1 MEKSMRSNGKR
12 LGAMLLALVM
22 VFSLLPT
29 AAFAVRLDDEIAI
42 DAPDIAVDATP
53 AGTLDAGADDGSAQ
67 LMAGDTP
74 EYTTEN
80 IMSGLFDVGATVS
93 GNAADG
99 WTASYS
105 NPLAETGAVNNDTV
119 IRAWASSQHA
129 SGNDGAAWKAVDG
142 IVDTTGDNKWHTRW
156 SGSDDAANNNPD
168 ELGQCG
174 YGEAK
179 LAESKENRWI
189 ELDIMSNGQVG
200 DSIWLN
206 GLRYHGH
213 NGNGRVTECEIRVST
228 DGTTWTTVT
237 STTNWTV
244 DNGAAQWNYKAFDE
258 PVQANRVRLY
268 GVTTTNNNKNMQ
280 AKEIRLVKTETQNPT
295 SRDFSVTVKDAAG
308 NAITGATVTCAS
320 KTATESNGT
329 YTIAGL
335 YDGDYTVTV
344 AKDGYKTR
352 TLPITVSESST
363 TAETTL
369 CPPLSP
375 DNLTKVQN
383 HLYDY
388 PIWAN
393 ADQSDENHAVN
404 GGAANAYSWAHGSGD
419 NPWWAAIDG
428 IGSDIGTMWHANY
441 GSHGQAAASDNV
453 GMWFEFTL
461 GQKTNIIGVWVYTRD
476 HSNSNLTSVAV
487 RVNGTDNTLTS
498 KQWAALPAEVATT
511 SFTNNSWQ
519 FIELP
524 EPVEAKQVRIYANR
538 FVNPGD
544 NYFVAK
550 ELRVVMDPETSGAK
564 HVAGTVKSSA
574 AGNDAIAG
582 ATVTV
587 ANHSATSAETSG
599 AFDLGYLPAG
609 TYSVTASA
617 PGYAPVTETVTISAD
632 TDPAAL
638 ELQLTPQTRSLTVT
652 VKGTGDA
659 VLENAT
665 VTLQSNDANALPVAN
680 VPSATTTAQ
689 GVATLDVTYV
699 VAGTYKLRV
708 THPDYDVNVSNT
720 SIPSTGDATAEV
732 TLTARAKAD
741 HDLVKTYDFS
751 DAAQVQDFTTIAQ
764 SGAATIEH
772 DADKGA
778 MKITFVDD
786 NTSYKNLVINKK
798 YMMEKGWL
806 EFDVTPAGTVGANAA
821 IGAAVRFSGTND
833 AWLHVGQL
841 GTVLN
846 SYAASVHTSATA
858 FTDWS
863 GNVTTDYVAMG
874 NGATRRFGLQ
884 VKDATQTEPKYRT
897 ELTVDGTLGGWKAD
911 HTGNYAITNDVGLW
925 GFDAKNANGLVVYI
939 DNVKLYRPT
948 ADKRAV
954 TIGALGDGN
963 GTLTTKIVTEL
974 DTEGTALTTGGN
986 AYAGDTIQIS
996 ASGVPNGKVFAVK
1009 VTKTG
1014 DANTVVTT
1022 TKVNDTTYTFTMP
1035 AYPVTITPAAATQLT
1050 ANDVTV
1056 TGVYDGSG
1064 VDFTLPNGQEFPVNY
1079 VRQGKELTAAPAAG
1093 VTYQWQKKV
1102 DNGEWENISGATSK
1116 TYTPTSLYNADN
1128 VTLIRVQVTGDNM
1141 TYTGVVTGTEYTLL
1155 NAVTEVS
1162 EVTFERSTINM
1173 WVNLDTDPNAND
1185 TAEEPKTTVVKASI
1199 SPTTAS
1205 RPMTVTWESDN
1216 PDVVSISNA
1225 ATHADLEGEGS
1236 NARLVVTAT
1245 LTANKV
1251 GTAHIS
1257 CTVQA
1262 KDGSVE
1268 MPCTTGID
1276 VTVKAKTES
1285 VKVYMA
1291 DGQTGTAAS
1300 ATEVTVDNPLVLYT
1314 NNATDLETIG
1324 GNKYNS
1330 YRLFATPNPAEVSD
1344 VETWQWV
1351 RQDQSL
1357 TGLIRAENT
1366 NGNNATRLVYAQGS
1380 AQDGYTE
1387 QNVGERTIL
1396 VKKTGTDTVYC
1407 TFRVVVLRHLIHNVT
1422 VGYTGGATE
1431 ARPGVTVEAVAS
1443 ALNIGDA
1450 GVRGLTYE
1458 WYRKAAGSSTAV
1470 KIADQSGKTYTLT
1483 DADIGCEI
1491 SVKVIATPKY
1501 GTDVPAEQRYYYEGE
1516 RTSTNSITVLKNAAP
1531 AAPELTSTPYDGT
1544 NADNPIKGTIVIT
1557 SPVSG
1562 ETYEYR
1568 KKTSSPGKAE
1578 TWNDWT
1584 DAELTGAGS
1593 NTIADLDAGDYQVRI
1608 KENNLHDAGTA
1619 KAVTVQDSSKTY
1631 YNVEVTVTTQDY
1643 QGSESNTLT
1652 GGTAVRGSEKV
1663 EAGQPATLTVT
1674 PNEGFE
1680 ILSVMNGETALTDPE
1695 DGENGAKTY
1704 TVSNVTAPVAFAV
1717 TFKQKSVTITHNF
1730 TNLKCNLAGLSNNS
1744 HTVAYGSVTEITVSL
1759 ADEVNPNA
1767 YELPERGGITMTMG
1781 GASFTNFTYIQDTG
1795 KITITGGV
1803 TDNVTI
1809 TASAKAKSYTVS
1821 FTNMSNVSGPSGTQN
1836 ATYGTDYEAQL
1847 TASSG
1852 YSLPETVTVKRGET
1866 TLTQGTD
1873 YTYANGK
1880 VTVKGAAITG
1890 NITISATGVKNT
1902 TPLTAVELTIS
1913 HTDENV
1919 SDKSVPH
1926 VGDTIRANPKA
1937 GAATATASYVWY
1949 VGGVEI
1955 TDVAAPDHQ
1964 SYTVRAGDVGKV
1976 IKVVAT
1982 GTVDYSGT
1990 AEASTPAVAEKTYAV
2005 TGITL
2010 NKSTTSIVFGGEET
2024 LSVTFTPSN
2033 ATNKNVTWSTSDA
2046 AIATVDATGKVT
2058 AKKVG
2063 VATITATTV
2072 DGSIP
2077 ASCRVT
2083 VTAKDLTN
2091 VDTATVRVSGALE
2104 LGETVTAT
2112 LVPADAATGASYV
2125 WSIVNTNGDTVY
2137 TFTENG
2143 QSVTLPNDSS
2153 YLGAKVKVVVT
2164 YRGNYSGTK
2173 TRITDGVIAG
2183 EVPSHSV
2190 VIATGIQNGSVTA
2203 DKATAKEGE
2212 IVTLTIA
2219 PATGYELD
2227 TLTVTGYHDEVV
2239 TTAKVDD
2246 THYTF
2251 IMPRNL
2257 ETGGVVNVTAT
2268 FVTESEPDPET
2279 PDTTALEAAITAAEA
2294 LKDAANV
2301 IDKDETDVV
2310 AGTKYHKQA
2319 AVDALDTAIENAKAA
2334 KDAATTADDVTAA
2347 VNALNTA
2354 VETFKAAELTGTL
2367 DLQPLK
2373 DTIKAARD
2381 LKATVFVID
2390 DKNVDEVADGVK
2402 FVTTA
2407 DMETLNN
2414 AIKAAEDVLA
2424 DPADAAAVT
2433 SAVAE
2438 LATAKATF
2446 DAAIKTGEATEG
2458 GYVPTVDT
2466 TALEAAITA
2475 AEAAK
2480 KGVTVSDKTPAEVNR
2495 GTKFVTQEVMD
2506 ALDAAIEAAKT
2517 AKDAEN
2523 KTHGSV
2529 SNAMDALNAA
2539 AEEFKAAIQTGTKS
2553 TGGNSSGSRPSTGT
2567 TTETKPDGT
2576 KVTTETKPDG
2586 TKVVTTESPDG
2597 SKEVVETKK
2606 DGTVTE
2612 TKTDAEGAKTEKV
2625 TTPDKDVTIT
2635 VTDKDGEEL
2644 AKIELPAEIP
2654 ASETKFEDVPADH
2667 WAEEAIHK
2675 MAGLELVN
2683 GTGDNK
2689 YSPMSPMTRGALVT
2703 VLHRLSQGKTN
2714 YETTFEDVA
2723 NGQYYAEGV
2732 AWAAKTGVVKG
2743 ITDELFAPDQS
2754 ITREQLAVMM
2764 TRYAKLIGLDTA
2776 ADASTLDS
2784 FTDADQTGDW
2794 AVDGTAWCVKV
2805 GILQGK
2811 GNSIL
2816 DPSASVSRAEVA
2828 MMLDRF
2834 LAIVAK

>member
-1 MEKSMRSNGKR
+1 MRSNGKR

-67 LMAGDTP
+67 LMADDPDYSGWQPLYTHTGGNQ
-74 EYTTEN
+74 TTEPAATSVSLSNTYENNASDSDHHNFNGAYCCVWTNSTINTALQSSTDESRWVSFDMQIESTN
-80 IMSGLFDVGATVS
+80 IDNAVWAVGLWAKDKDHAFQICNNKGTAWFTEYFFDNRGNDAANWPNWNNGKPASALGIEKHSIKFTWTTPAS
-93 GNAADG
+93 GNATVTMTMDG
-99 WTASYS
+99 QNYTV
-105 NPLAETGAVNNDTV
+105 PVNDKYQNLDKTTQNFA
-119 IRAWASSQHA
+119 IRA
-129 SGNDGAAWKAVDG
+129 
-142 IVDTTGDNKWHTRW
+142 
-156 SGSDDAANNNPD
+156 
-168 ELGQCG
+168 
-174 YGEAK
+174 
-179 LAESKENRWI
+179 
-189 ELDIMSNGQVG
+189 
-200 DSIWLN
+200 
-206 GLRYHGH
+206 GH
-213 NGNGRVTECEIRVST
+213 NTKLVLSN
-228 DGTTWTTVT
+228 
-237 STTNWTV
+237 
-244 DNGAAQWNYKAFDE
+244 
-258 PVQANRVRLY
+258 VRY
-268 GVTTTNNNKNMQ
+268 SGQDQSKFQRSIT
-280 AKEIRLVKTETQNPT
+280 
-295 SRDFSVTVKDAAG
+295 VTVKDKDNAA
-308 NAITGATVTCAS
+308 IEGATVICDGQ
-320 KTATESNGT
+320 TATAGSNGT
-329 YTIAGL
+329 YTFSNFASGN
-335 YDGDYTVTV
+335 YTITV
-344 AKDGYKTR
+344 SKDGYKTR
-352 TLPITVSESST
+352 TVDATVEDT
-363 TAETTL
+363 DATVEVTL
-369 CPPLSP
+369 YAPLSS

-393 ADQSDENHAVN
+393 ANQDASNHTVN
-404 GGAANAYSWAHGSGD
+404 GGAANAYSWASSNGD
-419 NPWWAAIDG
+419 DPWWAAIDG
-428 IGSDIGTMWHANY
+428 IGEGLGAMWHANY
-441 GSHGQAAASDNV
+441 SGGGGQAAASDNV
-453 GMWFEFTL
+453 GMWYEFTL
-461 GQKTNIIGVWVYTRD
+461 GQKTNIIGVWVHTRD
-476 HSNSNLTSVAV
+476 NANSNLTSVAV

-519 FIELP
+519 FVELP
-524 EPVEAKQVRIYANR
+524 TAVEAKQVRIYGIGAS
-538 FVNPGD
+538 F
-544 NYFVAK
+544 FVAK

-574 AGNDAIAG
+574 AGNAAIPG
-582 ATVTV
+582 ATLTV
-587 ANHSATSAETSG
+587 ANHSATSGDDG

-617 PGYAPVTETVTISAD
+617 PGYAPATETVTISAD

-665 VTLQSNDANALPVAN
+665 VALESNNNDALPVAR
-680 VPSATTTAQ
+680 VDAATTNAQ

-699 VAGTYKLRV
+699 AAGTYKLRV

-751 DAAQVQDFTTIAQ
+751 DAAQVNDFTTIAQ

-772 DADKGA
+772 DADKGV

-821 IGAAVRFSGTND
+821 IGAAVRYSGTND

-1009 VTKTG
+1009 VTKTD

-1064 VDFTLPNGQEFPVNY
+1064 VEFTLPNGQPFPDNY
-1079 VRQGKELTAAPAAG
+1079 VRQGKELTAAPDAG

-1102 DNGEWENISGATSK
+1102 DNGEWENISDATRK

-1162 EVTFERSTINM
+1162 EVTFERSRINM

-1205 RPMTVTWESDN
+1205 RPMTVTWESSN

-1225 ATHADLEGEGS
+1225 ATHATLEGEGS
-1236 NARLVVTAT
+1236 SARLVVTAT

-1262 KDGSVE
+1262 KDGSNAIQS
-1268 MPCTTGID
+1268 TTGID

-1291 DGQTGTAAS
+1291 DGQTGTTAS
-1300 ATEVTVDNPLVLYT
+1300 ETEVTVDNPLVLYT

-1330 YRLFATPNPAEVSD
+1330 YRLFATPTPAEVSD

-1357 TGLIRAENT
+1357 TGLIRSENT
-1366 NGNNATRLVYAQGS
+1366 DGNNATRLVYAQGS

-1407 TFRVVVLRHLIHNVT
+1407 TFRVVVLRHLIHDVT

-1501 GTDVPAEQRYYYEGE
+1501 GKDVPAEQRYYYEGE

-1531 AAPELTSTPYDGT
+1531 AAPELTSTAYSNNEG
-1544 NADNPIKGTIVIT
+1544 NEVKGTIVIT

-1562 ETYEYR
+1562 ETYEIR

-1578 TWNDWT
+1578 TWSDWA
-1584 DAELTGAGS
+1584 DATLTGD
-1593 NTIADLDAGDYQVRI
+1593 NHDTIADLDAGDYQVRI

-1643 QGSESNTLT
+1643 QGSESDTLT

-1730 TNLKCNLAGLSNNS
+1730 TNLKCNLAGLSDNS

-1759 ADEVNPNA
+1759 ADGVNPNA

-1795 KITITGGV
+1795 KISITGGV
-1803 TDNVTI
+1803 TDDVTI

-1890 NITISATGVKNT
+1890 NITISATGVKIT
-1902 TPLTAVELTIS
+1902 TPLTAVELTIT

-1982 GTVDYSGT
+1982 GTGDYSGT

-2010 NKSTTSIVFGGEET
+2010 NKSATSIVFGGEET

-2063 VATITATTV
+2063 VATITATTE

-2091 VDTATVRVSGALE
+2091 DDTATVRVSGALE
-2104 LGETVTAT
+2104 LGKTVTAT
-2112 LVPADAATGASYV
+2112 LVPADAVTGASYV
-2125 WSIVNTNGDTVY
+2125 WSIVNTNGETVY
-2137 TFTENG
+2137 SFVDNG
-2143 QSVTLPNDSS
+2143 VSVDLPTASD

-2164 YRGNYSGTK
+2164 YGGNYSGTK

-2212 IVTLTIA
+2212 TVTLTIA

-2239 TTAKVDD
+2239 TTTKVDD

-2257 ETGGVVNVTAT
+2257 QTGDVVNVTAT
-2268 FVTESEPDPET
+2268 FVTESEPDPEK

-2301 IDKDETDVV
+2301 IDKDEADVV

-2319 AVDALDTAIENAKAA
+2319 AVDALNTAIENAKAA

-2367 DLQPLK
+2367 DLQPLQ
-2373 DTIKAARD
+2373 DAIKAARD